1 MVIRSFMRNW
11 TKRKQKFKYKLN
23 INSLK
28 AFAHF
33 KTIKDDPTK
42 FILWFLTSVILSL
55 SSFWVPVLI
64 GKIIGENFYC
74 KLMAN
79 NPFIVFSIVFLSN
92 SILLSINHIGAGSN
106 KLAVAIRGITLVI
119 TIMYLVLLSTIIPL
133 KLVNDISL
141 SNGTQFTLL
150 IITIFLGIYVYGFRE
165 STWEKSVD
173 EASRDQEA
181 TVTNITQKAASVQ
194 TDKNDIR
201 L

>member
-1 MVIRSFMRNW
+1 MNKV
-11 TKRKQKFKYKLN
+11 
-23 INSLK
+23 K

-42 FILWFLTSVILSL
+42 FILWFLTSVVLSL

-64 GKIIGENFYC
+64 GQIIKQNFYC

-92 SILLSINHIGAGSN
+92 SVLFSINHIGAGSN
-106 KLAVAIRGITLVI
+106 KFAVAIRGITLVI

-141 SNGTQFTLL
+141 GYGTQFTLL
-150 IITIFLGIYVYGFRE
+150 LITIFLGIYVYGFRE
-165 STWEKSVD
+165 STWENSID
-173 EASRDQEA
+173 EASKRQEA
-181 TVTNITQKAASVQ
+181 AVIDMAQKAASVQ
-194 TDKNDIR
+194 TDKNNNK

>member
-1 MVIRSFMRNW
+1 MKS
-11 TKRKQKFKYKLN
+11 KYKLN
-23 INSLK
+23 IINLK

-55 SSFWVPVLI
+55 SSFWIPILI
-64 GKIIGENFYC
+64 GQIIEQNFYC

-92 SILLSINHIGAGSN
+92 SILFSINHIGAGSN
-106 KLAVAIRGITLVI
+106 KFAVAIRGITLVI

-133 KLVNDISL
+133 KLVHDISL
-141 SNGTQFTLL
+141 GYGTQFILL
-150 IITIFLGIYVYGFRE
+150 GITIFLGIYVYGFRE

-173 EASRDQEA
+173 DVSKRQEA
-181 TVTNITQKAASVQ
+181 TITDISQKAATVQ
-194 TDKNDIR
+194 IDKNDIK

>member
-1 MVIRSFMRNW
+1 M
-11 TKRKQKFKYKLN
+11 KLKYKLN
-23 INSLK
+23 INNLK

-64 GKIIGENFYC
+64 GQIIGQNFFF
-74 KLMAN
+74 KLMGN

-92 SILLSINHIGAGSN
+92 SILFSINHIGAGSN
-106 KLAVAIRGITLVI
+106 KFAVAIRGITLVI

-141 SNGTQFTLL
+141 GHGTQFTLL
-150 IITIFLGIYVYGFRE
+150 LITIFLGIYVYGFRE

-173 EASRDQEA
+173 DVSKLQEA
-181 TVTNITQKAASVQ
+181 TVTDITQKAATVQ
-194 TDKNDIR
+194 TDKNDTK